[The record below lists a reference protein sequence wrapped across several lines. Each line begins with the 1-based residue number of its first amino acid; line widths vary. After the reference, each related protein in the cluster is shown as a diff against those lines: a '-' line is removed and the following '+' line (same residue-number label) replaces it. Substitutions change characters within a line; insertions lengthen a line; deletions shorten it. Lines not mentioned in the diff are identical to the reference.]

1 MEHYGKAS
9 FLFHLPE
16 FYNGIFCFFF
26 RKRPHFICSLLCY
39 LSMQENIQTNIKGKN
54 LRSSRTQMFFKIAVL
69 KNFAVLPRKH
79 LCWSLFLIKLQ
90 AQVCVFIKKE
100 TLTQVF
106 SCEYCKIFKK
116 SFFIK
121 HLLFI
126 ILFRNFM

>member
-1 MEHYGKAS
+1 MHWSRISCFKMSCFKVLHYYHLLLRCLTCSGEIEKTRWYGTLWKGKFS
-9 FLFHLPE
+9 FSSTWVLQWYFL
-16 FYNGIFCFFF
+16 FFF

-90 AQVCVFIKKE
+90 A
-100 TLTQVF
+100 
-106 SCEYCKIFKK
+106 
-116 SFFIK
+116 
-121 HLLFI
+121 
-126 ILFRNFM
+126 